1 MTDAPRRPVPHPT
14 PETQPYWDACKRHEL
29 SIPYCLSCKEHFF
42 YPRRF
47 CPRCFG
53 WDIEWRT
60 VSGRGKL
67 YTYSIQYR
75 PQAPGFQPPYVTA
88 IVQLDEGP
96 RLMTNLVGVEPDPEK
111 IRCDMPVEV
120 DFLELTDEISL
131 PVFKPAGS

>member
-1 MTDAPRRPVPHPT
+1 MNAPQRPVPRPT
-14 PETQPYWDACKRHEL
+14 PETRRYWDGCKQHEL
-29 SIPYCLSCKEHFF
+29 WLPFCLHCQKHFF

-47 CPRCFG
+47 CPSCFG
-53 WDIEWRT
+53 WDVEWRQ

-75 PQAPGFQPPYVTA
+75 PQGPGFEPPYVTA

-96 RLMTNLVGVEPDPEK
+96 RMMTNLVGIEPDPEK

-120 DFLELTDEISL
+120 DFLDLTDEMSL
-131 PVFKPAGS
+131 PVFKPAAS